1 MSALEG
7 LALLV
12 LFATPLS
19 ILVFLTAF
27 LVNMGKGRWDTWF
40 TRLCDRAMVPAG
52 LFSILLILVG
62 LRYF

>member
-1 MSALEG
+1 MTAIET

-12 LFATPLS
+12 LFATPLA

-27 LVNMGKGRWDTWF
+27 LVWMGKGRWDTWF
-40 TRLCDRAMVPAG
+40 TRACDRAMVPAG
-52 LFSILLILVG
+52 CLSVLLILVS